1 MYFENALV
9 INDGATVTAYSFDH
23 PPRVFDTKDEVEIST
38 GINVPPCGWY
48 YNELKHFAECIR
60 EHKPTPNVSRE
71 QLLTVMEILEEV
83 SQWT

>member
-1 MYFENALV
+1 M
-9 INDGATVTAYSFDH
+9 I
-23 PPRVFDTKDEVEIST
+23 PVEIST

-60 EHKPTPNVSRE
+60 ENQATPYVTRD

-83 SQWT
+83 SA

>member
-1 MYFENALV
+1 V
-9 INDGATVTAYSFDH
+9 VVNDGTQMVAYTFDA
-23 PPRVFDTKDEVEIST
+23 PPRVFDCKDEVEIST

-48 YNELKHFAECIR
+48 YNELKHFAQCIR
-60 EHKPTPNVSRE
+60 ENKPTPHVTRE